1 MTFAPKAEA
10 LRDAE
15 GKIKFWQR
23 TAKSREYYHV
33 TTWLDGDPTELD
45 RVRQVEYELHPSFRQ
60 RFRSSDNRENKFAIT
75 FWTWGLFNARMII
88 HLDDASEVELDY
100 FLEYD
105 LPADDGSNYIQVQPP
120 T

>member
-10 LRDAE
+10 IRDSE
-15 GKIKFWQR
+15 GRIKFWQR
-23 TAKSREYYHV
+23 TAKSREHYHV
-33 TTWLDGDPTELD
+33 TTWLEGDPAELD

-60 RFRSSDNRENKFAIT
+60 RFRSATNRENKFAIM

-88 HLDDASEVELDY
+88 QLKDTSEIEIEY

-105 LPADDGSNYIQVQPP
+105 LPPDNGDNYIKVEPP
-120 T
+120 P